1 MQWFSWCRPSAR
13 ALPFL
18 NNYFLPG
25 VVYYV
30 NSEHYC
36 KMRYHF
42 GQIRPKQGVQF
53 QFFSPINLRFSVSC
67 LCCMYKASCHISR
80 GGNTYIVFTYLKQ
93 FQFCTNQNLFVR
105 YNQVYTQALYFSC
118 YQFES
123 DEFESDRFTFFFK
136 VKLSLSKS

>member
-1 MQWFSWCRPSAR
+1 MICIKIVSAIFFSIKTLSTRPWLGVVKVCSIPSHMCGAYR
-13 ALPFL
+13 SDDTATHLEPVSKKIWSCDITYLPPT
-18 NNYFLPG
+18 N
-25 VVYYV
+25 VYYV

-53 QFFSPINLRFSVSC
+53 QFFPPINLRFSVSC

-93 FQFCTNQNLFVR
+93 FQFCTN
-105 YNQVYTQALYFSC
+105 
-118 YQFES
+118 
-123 DEFESDRFTFFFK
+123 
-136 VKLSLSKS
+136 